1 MKITKIIEK
10 LISEGKVNEAEELSS
25 LFLSYIQ
32 NCDEIPDIGLTEN
45 FLSYVPAA
53 GFMIDKYLETEL
65 NNP

>member
-10 LISEGKVNEAEELSS
+10 LISDGKIDEAEKLSS

-32 NCDEIPDIGLTEN
+32 NCNEMPSIGVSEN
-45 FLSYVPAA
+45 FLSYIPAS